1 MNKMNK
7 QLGENRICGLVK
19 ITGGVSVYVSMCV
32 ILWGSLQPLRG
43 GGVMQDE
50 DTTQHLNEGLTT
62 SAFTQTLTHWHTWKK
77 NRLKLHWVREKK
89 NASN

>member
-77 NRLKLHWVREKK
+77 NRLKLHLVREK
-89 NASN
+89 